1 MFRGKNEIKYLWVE
15 LKKKINQENDSKQI
29 TIKRT
34 MTIFENK
41 LKKSNNQDEI
51 KNKIEL
57 EITNVNKTIAD
68 KRR

>member
-41 LKKSNNQDEI
+41 LKKSNN
-51 KNKIEL
+51 
-57 EITNVNKTIAD
+57 
-68 KRR
+68 